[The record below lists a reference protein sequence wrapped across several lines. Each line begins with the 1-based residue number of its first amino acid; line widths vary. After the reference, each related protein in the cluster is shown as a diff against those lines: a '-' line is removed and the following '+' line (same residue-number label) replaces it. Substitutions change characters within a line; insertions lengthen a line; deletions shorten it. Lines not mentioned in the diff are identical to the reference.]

1 MKKILTTIIFLLI
14 SGCSITDIPSYFGL
28 PNTSSKQIEINKID
42 TRLAWSTDIGA
53 SRDYKTG
60 VLQPVFLN
68 GISYTIDTNGY
79 VTAIDLKTG
88 SKLWAYDLDM
98 DVSSGLGVH
107 DDKLFF
113 GTNDGMYYGFSI
125 SKIMKPYSV
134 FDNLDFVNILD
145 GSTIE
150 PDLKIQLKSEASS
163 PAIGVGNLIFIK
175 LDDGDTVAI
184 DYIDN
189 SIAWNYKGRNV
200 SLSIKGSGAI
210 ASLNNSIYVPRDD
223 GNLVSLITT
232 SGKLNWLVSI
242 SPRAGRNELESLR
255 DIEIIPV
262 IDNGILYVGSY
273 QGNLISVDIF
283 NGNILWSRPMSVMSN
298 LSIDERTL
306 YVSDYTGHINA
317 IDRYDGS
324 ILWKYTLPENLIPTQ
339 TFVMDRLVVSLTT
352 NGHIVILNKLDGK
365 MLSFKKILS
374 EVDHQAR
381 GILSNKYLY
390 INSKDGRLNAIKI
403 N

>member
-1 MKKILTTIIFLLI
+1 MKKYLSIITFLFVA
-14 SGCSITDIPSYFGL
+14 GCSITDIPSYLGL
-28 PNTSSKQIEINKID
+28 PTTSSKIENNKIQA
-42 TRLAWSTDIGA
+42 RLAWSTDIGV

-60 VLQPVFLN
+60 VLQPVFIN
-68 GISYTIDTNGY
+68 GISYTIDNNGY
-79 VTAIDLKTG
+79 ISAIDLDTG
-88 SKLWAYDLDM
+88 NKLWVYDLDM

-107 DDKLFF
+107 DGKLFF